1 MGLANHLLG
10 VAFAGYIA
18 HVCHTFYT
26 MAKIPLLE
34 EGPEGALYAV
44 KSSIPESIL
53 LDMDVYVSNRPGV
66 RGRESIPWT
75 AMARVATFENVTY
88 DWRGNDG
95 KDGSEEVKLSGD
107 WIPDRFRSKNESLF
121 AHVVLR
127 KAGVKGHRKAS
138 NLLDHRVMDLS
149 SFMIPQEER
158 DGRHYLL
165 DALVNRTYA
174 EEVENSPAPVPRL
187 SVPKKMEVGLIVE
200 TRPMD
205 VRKLY
210 QKGLGGFVDQ
220 KTRKLY
226 LPIFMNTHATP
237 RDEFEPV
244 PAAGSPDAL
253 PEMTISFH
261 KVGMSYWM
269 LSESLLQGFE
279 HMEDVMK
286 VNEYDLD
293 SFKMLLSGSSGPWRL
308 LVVYGVSFLHIL
320 FEYLSLRSDFKF
332 FKERTSFEGLS
343 RGSIAMNMVMSL
355 ISCLYVLE
363 QDESR
368 IVLYFLVIRIV
379 FSGWKLMKMSK
390 SKDASLAELEEMQGI
405 TNDEVRCMKYLG
417 LLLLPVV
424 VAFCT
429 YRLVNYKFRSWYSFL
444 ILSLAACS
452 EVFGFVVMTPQVF
465 LNYRLKSVEHLPWR
479 ALSYQACNTFIDDVF
494 TLVIRMPEIHK
505 FSVFRDDIVFI
516 ICCYQR
522 WIYSGRR
529 HQEEEEAKAAAPPPA
544 TDPARKKA
552 E

>member
-34 EGPEGALYAV
+34 ESPENAPYAV

-88 DWRGNDG
+88 DWGENDG
-95 KDGSEEVKLSGD
+95 KDGNEEVKLSGE

-149 SFMIPQEER
+149 SFMIPPEER
-158 DGRHYLL
+158 GGRHHLL

-220 KTRKLY
+220 KTRKLH

-429 YRLVNYKFRSWYSFL
+429 YRYSFL

-494 TLVIRMPEIHK
+494 TLVIR
-505 FSVFRDDIVFI
+505 
-516 ICCYQR
+516 
-522 WIYSGRR
+522 R
-529 HQEEEEAKAAAPPPA
+529 HQEEEAKGADSAPA